1 MRRPVLNPSVT
12 IHKFMSIKT
21 YEKKEEEYFIVEN
34 GKQIVFGLLNFK
46 SPIKL
51 SPKLSPLSQKEGR
64 WDWAPSAQINPL
76 GEL

>member
-1 MRRPVLNPSVT
+1 MRQPVLNPPRYHPYIYVNQNVW
-12 IHKFMSIKT
+12 
-21 YEKKEEEYFIVEN
+21 KKKKEYFIVEN